1 VNRGVHLAAASFALI
16 AAAPPTGTSVSVT
29 VVGLRSAK
37 GVVRACLTSQAKG
50 FPECHEQAG
59 DIARIAPANA
69 PVAFEFANVPPG
81 RYAIAVIHDE
91 NDNGKMDR
99 ALLMMPKEGYG
110 FSRDAPVRM
119 GSPPFA
125 KAAFAV
131 ADSPIHLTI
140 RMRYMF

>member
-1 VNRGVHLAAASFALI
+1 MNRGVRLAAASFALI

-29 VVGLRSAK
+29 VIGLRSAK

-69 PVAFEFANVPPG
+69 PV
-81 RYAIAVIHDE
+81 
-91 NDNGKMDR
+91 
-99 ALLMMPKEGYG
+99 
-110 FSRDAPVRM
+110 RM
-119 GSPPFA
+119 GPPPFA

-131 ADSPIHLTI
+131 MDSPIHLTI